1 MYSNQGSK
9 NNLNGNKASSW
20 PPGSTSIKDN
30 RDMVLFGYN
39 LYNTTL
45 VNLKES
51 TVTSITV
58 QNVGKTIILKTT
70 MMRLFIFFLNRD
82 TDRLISVDEIL
93 KEVWDNYHLSS
104 SSQRLWQVLQ
114 SLKTKLGTL
123 GIPHDFIV
131 RTEAGGYRVKIEFV
145 IPLYYQCKKVSS

>member
-9 NNLNGNKASSW
+9 NNLNGSEASSW
-20 PPGSTSIKDN
+20 PPGSTSNKDN

-39 LYNTTL
+39 LYNTAL
-45 VNLKES
+45 VNIKES
-51 TVTSITV
+51 TITSITV

-70 MMRLFIFFLNRD
+70 MMRLFIFFLNRG

-123 GIPHDFIV
+123 GIPDDFIV

-145 IPLYYQCKKVSS
+145 IPLYYQRKKVSS